1 MTPPQRRRVLVI
13 TGDPIGLKLAGPA
26 IRAWNISEA
35 LSADNE
41 VTLLS
46 LTSVEELAAPFAL
59 EHLPEGNHR
68 GFARWEAWADVIVF
82 QGHAMDAFPAIESS
96 SKVVVIDIY
105 DPIHLEQ
112 LEQSRELPRAVWNE
126 RVHDATVSL
135 NRQLVR
141 GDFFICAS
149 ERQRIFYL
157 GQLAALGRI
166 SPASY
171 AEDPD
176 LTGLISVVPFGLS
189 REEPRHERPV
199 LKGVLPGI
207 DEHDKLLLWSG
218 GLYNWFDPLTLIR
231 AVELLSRRRTDVRLF
246 FQGTK
251 HPHPG
256 VPEMAVVRACREL
269 AESLGVLDRS
279 VFFNESWVDYAD
291 RQNYLRE
298 ADAGVSTHFS
308 HIETTMSFRTRILDY
323 LWAGLPI
330 VSTEGDFFAE
340 IVEDEKLGIVV
351 EEKNVGALAD
361 ALERVLFDEQFA
373 ESCRANVRRVRERFY
388 WDTVLEPVVAF
399 VEAAHRAADADES
412 FGRPRGAKGAFRPLP
427 PRRRH
432 GLLFKAGRVLFYL
445 RNGGPSIVVEKIRNR
460 LAR

>member
-1 MTPPQRRRVLVI
+1 MTSPQRRRVLVI
-13 TGDPIGLKLAGPA
+13 TGDPIGVKLAGPA
-26 IRAWNISEA
+26 IRAWNIADA

-41 VTLLS
+41 VTLMS
-46 LTSVEELAAPFAL
+46 MTSIEELPAPFAL
-59 EHLPEGNHR
+59 VCLHEGNHR
-68 GFARWEAWADVIVF
+68 GFARWEAWADVIIF
-82 QGHAMDAFPAIESS
+82 QGHAMDAFPAIERSA
-96 SKVVVIDIY
+96 KVVVIDIY

-112 LEQSRELPRAVWNE
+112 LEQSRELPRAVWNGHVE
-126 RVHDATVSL
+126 DATVSL
-135 NRQLVR
+135 NRQLAR

-171 AEDPD
+171 ADDPD
-176 LTGLISVVPFGLS
+176 LSRLIAVVPFGLS
-189 REEPRHERPV
+189 RERPTHERPV

-207 DEHDKLLLWSG
+207 EQDSKLLLWSG

-231 AVELLSRRRTDVRLF
+231 AVESLARRRPNVRLF

-269 AESLGVLDRS
+269 AESLGVLDRF
-279 VFFNESWVDYAD
+279 VFFNASWVDYAD
-291 RQNYLRE
+291 RQNYLLE

-330 VSTEGDFFAE
+330 VSTEGDVFAE
-340 IVEDEKLGIVV
+340 LVEREQLGIVV
-351 EEKNVGALAD
+351 DEKDPHALAD
-361 ALERVLFDEQFA
+361 ALERILFDEEFGVA
-373 ESCRANVRRVRERFY
+373 CRANVARVREDFY
-388 WDTVLEPVVAF
+388 WDTVLEPLVGFVAT
-399 VEAAHRAADADES
+399 ARRAADADES
-412 FGRPRGAKGAFRPLP
+412 FGRPKRARNAFRPLP

-432 GLLFKAGRVLFYL
+432 GVLFKVSRVLFYL
-445 RNGGPSIVVEKIRNR
+445 RNGGPSVVARKIRNR